1 MSKKVLITGITGFI
15 GGCLAE
21 KLIERG
27 YDVYGL
33 MKYVVSR
40 DIKKLDHLSKNLTL
54 LTGDVTDYHSI
65 RNVLNNISPDFVIHL
80 AALSPVRLS
89 FEHPFDFQQ
98 NNYIGSLNI
107 AHAMLNLP
115 DYETRRLI
123 VASTAEVYGIQPEN
137 KPFTEDMPLR
147 PSSPYSVSKAAMDMY
162 IRMMINSFNLNATV
176 MRCVNT
182 YGRKYDTGFIVE
194 YLVTEM
200 LKGNKIYIGAPDSI
214 RDYIYV
220 DDHVNAYIKAMES
233 PKARGEVFN
242 ASSGVATKNRDLA
255 FLIAEKIGFDKNNI
269 VFGSYPPGY
278 PDRPLASDQLYLV
291 LDSRKI
297 SRMLNW
303 NVTTPLS
310 IGLDK
315 TIEFWSKK
323 IKAVA

>member
-1 MSKKVLITGITGFI
+1 
-15 GGCLAE
+15 
-21 KLIERG
+21 
-27 YDVYGL
+27 
-33 MKYVVSR
+33 
-40 DIKKLDHLSKNLTL
+40 
-54 LTGDVTDYHSI
+54 
-65 RNVLNNISPDFVIHL
+65 
-80 AALSPVRLS
+80 
-89 FEHPFDFQQ
+89 
-98 NNYIGSLNI
+98 
-107 AHAMLNLP
+107 
-115 DYETRRLI
+115 
-123 VASTAEVYGIQPEN
+123 
-137 KPFTEDMPLR
+137 
-147 PSSPYSVSKAAMDMY
+147 
-162 IRMMINSFNLNATV
+162 MMINSFNLNATV